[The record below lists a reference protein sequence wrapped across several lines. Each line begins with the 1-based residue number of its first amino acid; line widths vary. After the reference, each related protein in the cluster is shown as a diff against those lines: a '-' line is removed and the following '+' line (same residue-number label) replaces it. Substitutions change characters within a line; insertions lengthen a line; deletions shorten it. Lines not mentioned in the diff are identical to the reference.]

1 MQSILQAGLS
11 AGMSATEGIHSSKP
25 KAVGTDFDGLTSV
38 LPSDWIPQGDSR
50 ITFKGAHGNDVHGSL
65 MNIGAWSWGD
75 TATWHWKPEER
86 SALEQAWDILVNS
99 GITFIDTAQAYGNGE
114 SERITGDLIR
124 KLPRDKVVVQTK
136 YYVVPDKDNIL
147 HPKTAPVK
155 KLEESLERMKLDFV
169 DIYLVH
175 GPIHLQSF
183 AQVAKGM
190 AQCVEK
196 GLTKCVGVANYD
208 VEDMLKMKEELAKFN
223 IPLATNQVEFHP
235 LRRLPETS
243 GLLKSCKDNGIIM
256 QSYSSL
262 AQGRL
267 TGKYTVENPPP
278 KTYRFSSYP
287 MEDIEPVIGVL
298 RGIAEKRGKSISAVS
313 LNYNMSKGV
322 LPTVGVRKPQQAEEN
337 VQALGWR
344 LTDDEI
350 KQIDSV
356 SFEGKRTKLWQHG

>member
-1 MQSILQAGLS
+1 
-11 AGMSATEGIHSSKP
+11 MSTTEGIHSSKP
-25 KAVGTDFDGLTSV
+25 KPVGTDFDGSKSV
-38 LPSDWIPQGDSR
+38 LPSDWIPQGDTR
-50 ITFKGAHGNDVHGSL
+50 ITFKGANGNDVHGSP

-75 TATWHWKPEER
+75 TATWHWKTAER
-86 SALEQAWDILVNS
+86 SGLEEAWDILVNN

-114 SERITGDLIR
+114 SERITGDLAR

-136 YYVVPDKDNIL
+136 YYVVPDKDNIF
-147 HPKTAPVK
+147 HPTTAPIK
-155 KLEESLERMKLDFV
+155 KLEDSLKRMNLDFV

-175 GPIHLQSF
+175 GPIHLQSY
-183 AQVAKGM
+183 AKVAKGM
-190 AQCVEK
+190 AECVER

-243 GLLKSCKDNGIIM
+243 GLLKTCKENGIIM

-267 TGKYTVENPPP
+267 TGKYSAKNPPP

-287 MEDIEPVIGVL
+287 MEHIEPVLDVL
-298 RGIAEKRGKSISAVS
+298 RGIAEKRGKSIAAVT

-322 LPTVGVRKPQQAEEN
+322 LPTVGVRNPQQAKEN
-337 VQALGWR
+337 IQALGWR
-344 LTDDEI
+344 LSSEEI
-350 KQIDSV
+350 KQIDDV
-356 SFEGKRTKLWQHG
+356 SFEGKSTKLWQQG